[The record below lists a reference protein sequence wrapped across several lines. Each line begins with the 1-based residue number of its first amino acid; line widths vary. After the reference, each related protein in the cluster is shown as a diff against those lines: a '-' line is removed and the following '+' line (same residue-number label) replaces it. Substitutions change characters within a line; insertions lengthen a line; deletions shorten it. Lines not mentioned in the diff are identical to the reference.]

1 MKYVNVFTV
10 EILFVEFLFRI
21 YFIWYYLAFVTNVKK
36 GIFAFL

>member
-21 YFIWYYLAFVTNVKK
+21 YFIWYYLTFVTNVKK